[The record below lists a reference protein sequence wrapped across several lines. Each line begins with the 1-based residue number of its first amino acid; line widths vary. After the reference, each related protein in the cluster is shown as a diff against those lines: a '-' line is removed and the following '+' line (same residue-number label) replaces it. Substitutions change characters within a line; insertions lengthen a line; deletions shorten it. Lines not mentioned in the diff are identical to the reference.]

1 MTSRQG
7 WLRHSG
13 YAETPCC
20 GQITSAATISHVTL
34 DVFSPTSTTRVYPLP
49 KTAGV
54 ALGSGKPNL
63 NVGPFNIFKA
73 LALTDADLRA
83 LRGVASRRLFGRRD
97 YSVCRFTCAAAELMP
112 HPRRAAV
119 CRLTKTKTASAPSR
133 GLKPFSLRFRITNC
147 GRRSILWGRLRT
159 VMSSL
164 ARNNLATAYFHTYTA
179 QDPSLLISTVR
190 LS

>member
-7 WLRHSG
+7 WPRHSG

-20 GQITSAATISHVTL
+20 GQVISAATISHVTL

-97 YSVCRFTCAAAELMP
+97 YSVCRFTCAVAELMP
-112 HPRRAAV
+112 HPRRAVARRRLSPCKNKNSFSTIARAEAV
-119 CRLTKTKTASAPSR
+119 FAPLSHHQ
-133 GLKPFSLRFRITNC
+133 
-147 GRRSILWGRLRT
+147 LRT
-159 VMSSL
+159 TDHPVGQ
-164 ARNNLATAYFHTYTA
+164 A
-179 QDPSLLISTVR
+179 QDR
-190 LS
+190 HE